1 MESVHTTPASCTLFP
16 CPHRYF
22 SNQPRRPPCSTTP
35 NKTMAGDPEFR
46 RSQTLRHPTR
56 SYSLTPAVFSFRELS
71 TKLSML
77 SLLHVLALLVLV
89 PQVMSFATS
98 SFITPRLTSFESWEH
113 EALLEES
120 GAFVVQWTPRE
131 ESIEFRVTARTT
143 GYIGFGLSSKPR
155 MDGADIVVG
164 WVHSGK
170 AYLQDRHGRGNQEPS
185 VDDQRDW
192 MLVGGYE
199 NDTHTVLIMSR
210 PYNTCDK
217 HDHVI
222 SNDTVRLLWAYH
234 PDDPVDPESPRPR
247 LHYHGA
253 SRRGAKS
260 MFLLE
265 RGQKI
270 PSNTVY
276 SSSRHPPLQHSPNF
290 SDSPSGLPPSPP
302 QHPGG
307 HYHHHQ
313 RQHHHHHHHS
323 PLTRSWLLTNPG
335 VEVAATSDTVYWC
348 KVFKRPNLVQKNHV
362 IRYEPV
368 FTAGNEQYV
377 HHMIVYE
384 CTDLGNL
391 NPEVDADFEVLASS
405 AGHGCYQADTPHVVL
420 TCNHVVV
427 AWAVGSEG
435 LSLPPEAGYPLTPKG
450 PKFYMLEVHYDNP
463 NSHTFKDESGI
474 RIIYTPELRYYD
486 AGVLSI
492 GLEPSWKHLIPPRQR
507 TVLSEG
513 HCVAECTQA
522 ALPTTGI
529 NVFAVILHT
538 HLLGRKVRVRH
549 LRQGRELEPIAQDN
563 NYDFNYQEY
572 RALKIPR
579 TVLPGDHLIGE
590 CTYNSRERSSITL
603 GGFKTRDE
611 MCLSYLFYWP
621 RVDLSLCHSKPSLNT
636 VLHSLGIEELS
647 ANSDPIKIRRPIELA
662 GKSLEWRLM
671 NYDWKNQ
678 FDYFQ
683 QTTHSGTFNPI
694 CWRRGES
701 LIPEAEKLDYE
712 YPNIT
717 ESWVSENVCR
727 QRRKKSKRRKLK
739 NGRGKNRHLLP
750 NSDMEEGEEEEEEEE
765 EEEVMFD
772 DQTNSR
778 PIERIDVDPF
788 NHVDVF
794 MPVIEERVE
803 NDPFGVDESPN
814 QELEQEL
821 LDMERDLEKELADKY
836 PDAFHER
843 TEHQNRE
850 GTGSSS
856 CLRVVTSQWTFSVC
870 LCVLSLARLFY
881 GHG

>member
-1 MESVHTTPASCTLFP
+1 MELAHTTLSSCIP
-16 CPHRYF
+16 CPSSRSRNRYF
-22 SNQPRRPPCSTTP
+22 YTQTRHPQCSNTP
-35 NKTMAGDPEFR
+35 TKTMTTQTR
-46 RSQTLRHPTR
+46 RSQTPGRQNSSCGISTSSSSSSLFPT
-56 SYSLTPAVFSFRELS
+56 T
-71 TKLSML
+71 L
-77 SLLHVLALLVLV
+77 SLLRLLRVLAVLLLV

-113 EALLEES
+113 EARLEET
-120 GAFVVQWTPRE
+120 GAFVVQWSPRE

-217 HDHVI
+217 NDHVI

-265 RGQKI
+265 RGQKS
-270 PSNTVY
+270 PSSN
-276 SSSRHPPLQHSPNF
+276 SFSHPPSHSPDF
-290 SDSPSGLPPSPP
+290 SPSGFPPSSSIP
-302 QHPGG
+302 QHSGG
-307 HYHHHQ
+307 HYHHH
-313 RQHHHHHHHS
+313 HHHHHHH
-323 PLTRSWLLTNPG
+323 PLTRSWLLTHPG
-335 VEVAATSDTVYWC
+335 VEVGPTSDTVYWC
-348 KVFKRPNLVQKNHV
+348 KVFKRPTLVQKNHV

-368 FTAGNEQYV
+368 FTSGNEQYV

-384 CTDLGNL
+384 CTDLTNL
-391 NPEVDADFEVLASS
+391 EPELDVAFEELASS
-405 AGHGCYQADTPHVVL
+405 GGHVCYQTDTSQLVY

-463 NSHTFKDESGI
+463 NGHTFKDESGI

-513 HCVAECTQA
+513 HCVSECTQA
-522 ALPTTGI
+522 ALSPTGI

-572 RALKIPR
+572 RALKLPR
-579 TVLPGDHLIGE
+579 SILPGDHLIGE

-683 QTTHSGTFNPI
+683 ETTHSGTFNPI

-717 ESWVSENVCR
+717 EAWLPENVCR
-727 QRRKKSKRRKLK
+727 QRRRKSKRRKTK
-739 NGRGKNRHLLP
+739 NGRGKSRQG
-750 NSDMEEGEEEEEEEE
+750 DAEEGEEEEEEEE

-794 MPVIEERVE
+794 MPVIEGRVE
-803 NDPFGVDESPN
+803 SGPQDPFGVEEAPN
-814 QELEQEL
+814 QGLEEEMEE
-821 LDMERDLEKELADKY
+821 MERDLEKELANKY
-836 PDAFHER
+836 PDTFQER
-843 TEHQNRE
+843 TAHQNIE
-850 GTGSSS
+850 GSSS
-856 CLRVVTSQWTFSVC
+856 NCLISQWILSMC
-870 LCVLSLARLFY
+870 LCVLSLSQLY
-881 GHG
+881 DSHG